1 MGWGATLA
9 YTSAMTT
16 ADSLAE
22 RRRSAQDALARIRLL
37 RRQED
42 LPDLD
47 AARLIAEVRAE
58 REAEGMEGAP
68 PQSG

>member
-1 MGWGATLA
+1 
-9 YTSAMTT
+9 MTT
-16 ADSLAE
+16 TDSLAE
-22 RRRSAQDALARIRLL
+22 RRRSAQDALARIRRL

-58 REAEGMEGAP
+58 AQGTEGAP
-68 PQSG
+68 PHGR

>member
-1 MGWGATLA
+1 MGWAAAVA

-16 ADSLAE
+16 TDSLAE
-22 RRRSAQDALARIRLL
+22 RRRSAQDALALIRRL
-37 RRQED
+37 RRQGA

-58 REAEGMEGAP
+58 AEAEGTEGAP
-68 PQSG
+68 TQSG

>member
-1 MGWGATLA
+1 MGWAAMLA

-16 ADSLAE
+16 TDSLAE
-22 RRRSAQDALARIRLL
+22 RRRAAQDALARIRRL

-47 AARLIAEVRAE
+47 AARLVAEVRAE
-58 REAEGMEGAP
+58 RDAEGTEGAP
-68 PQSG
+68 PLSG